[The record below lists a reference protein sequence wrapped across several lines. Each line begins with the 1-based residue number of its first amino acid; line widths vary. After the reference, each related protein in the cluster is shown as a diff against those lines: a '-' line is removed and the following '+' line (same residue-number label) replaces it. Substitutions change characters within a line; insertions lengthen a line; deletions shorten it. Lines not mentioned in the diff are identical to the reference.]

1 MRMCLK
7 VVDTPRIWRSG
18 LLEKIRYWLAKVWLQ
33 NRDRTLAL
41 LAVLLGSIL
50 SILLY
55 RYWGSLDSYLLS
67 QQSDMTR
74 RLALSLGAAITGLV
88 AITFSLTL
96 FTVQQAA
103 NKGTVTMLEELA
115 HDKGL
120 WATYFFFAFF
130 VVACFFFLFLPLSRH
145 YQTAVAVCEFSLIVL
160 TFALLRRHFRRAIDL
175 VNAKEIV
182 GRYHRRG
189 LKQLKEMKNNEDRI
203 VRANIKRK
211 S

>member
-1 MRMCLK
+1 
-7 VVDTPRIWRSG
+7 
-18 LLEKIRYWLAKVWLQ
+18 
-33 NRDRTLAL
+33 
-41 LAVLLGSIL
+41 
-50 SILLY
+50 
-55 RYWGSLDSYLLS
+55 
-67 QQSDMTR
+67 MTR

-120 WATYFFFAFF
+120 WATYSLLTFFA
-130 VVACFFFLFLPLSRH
+130 VACFFLLFFPLSRY
-145 YQTAVAVCEFSLIVL
+145 YQTSVAVCEFSLIVL
-160 TFALLRRHFRRAIDL
+160 TFALLRRHFRRAIEL

-189 LKQLKEMKNNEDRI
+189 LKQIKKMKKTEDGI
-203 VRANIKRK
+203 VKANLRRK

>member
-1 MRMCLK
+1 MCLK

-120 WATYFFFAFF
+120 WATYFFLAFF

>member
-1 MRMCLK
+1 
-7 VVDTPRIWRSG
+7 
-18 LLEKIRYWLAKVWLQ
+18 
-33 NRDRTLAL
+33 
-41 LAVLLGSIL
+41 
-50 SILLY
+50 
-55 RYWGSLDSYLLS
+55 
-67 QQSDMTR
+67 MTR

-115 HDKGL
+115 HDKEL
-120 WATYFFFAFF
+120 WATYFFLTFFA
-130 VVACFFFLFLPLSRH
+130 VVCFFLLFLPLGRH
-145 YQTAVAVCEFSLIVL
+145 YQTAVAVLEFSVIVL

-189 LKQLKEMKNNEDRI
+189 LKQVKKMKKTEDRI
-203 VRANIKRK
+203 VKANFRRK
-211 S
+211 L